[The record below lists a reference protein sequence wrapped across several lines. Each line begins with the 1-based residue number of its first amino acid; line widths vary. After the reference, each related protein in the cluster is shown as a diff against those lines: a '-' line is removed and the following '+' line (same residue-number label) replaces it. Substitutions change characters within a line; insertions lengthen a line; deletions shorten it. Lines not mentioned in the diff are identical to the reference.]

1 MDRDSRALGGV
12 RFSGRKK
19 GKRLPGLDK
28 TPKEPPSRN
37 LLENLGHEIPKNGQM
52 IFARDPASM
61 VSGSGRKKLVHSTRE
76 GNVVKRFL
84 TPLRKVLEGKFVF
97 QGSFGEGPG
106 ANCSSDRMK
115 DYLESLGQANKDMIM
130 ILKFDRKGKY
140 VYMVDILDE
149 INRAAIEK
157 RYSFAKMN
165 DEDLRVL
172 ESVGG

>member
-1 MDRDSRALGGV
+1 MATVFRDV
-12 RFSGRKK
+12 RFVMFLGRKK

-37 LLENLGHEIPKNGQM
+37 LLENFGHEIPKNGQM

-61 VSGSGRKKLVHSTRE
+61 VPGSGRKKLVHSTRE

-115 DYLESLGQANKDMIM
+115 DYLS
-130 ILKFDRKGKY
+130 FRKGELSANLPARA
-140 VYMVDILDE
+140 ILLFPG
-149 INRAAIEK
+149 IQK
-157 RYSFAKMN
+157 S
-165 DEDLRVL
+165 
-172 ESVGG
+172 